1 MFTLAC
7 VYCTFKAWLDWVFSK
22 AYFCFNL
29 ILKCLV
35 CLCLVKPTAVINCS
49 TNVTVK
55 EGDNVEC
62 LCHGIGGDPLPA
74 ASWYKNGKKVNGSGY
89 LKKTLSLKSIL
100 KEHAGNYS
108 CIVNNTVFEDVKQIE
123 IKVQCKYNLNM
134 TVQ

>member
-1 MFTLAC
+1 M
-7 VYCTFKAWLDWVFSK
+7 
-22 AYFCFNL
+22 
-29 ILKCLV
+29 
-35 CLCLVKPTAVINCS
+35 KPTAVINCS

-62 LCHGIGGDPLPA
+62 LCYGTGGKLLPTA
-74 ASWYKNGKKVNGSGY
+74 AWYKNGKKVNGSEY

-100 KEHAGNYS
+100 KEDAGNYS

-134 TVQ
+134 TVE